1 MTTVQDLE
9 MTTEERYTSAIP
21 ASSLKFEAH
30 KQGSADVIAAA
41 GMSRSRVGAALMRL
55 HTEWDR
61 AEKPRRIDSAGLQR
75 IAAELCDDEGR
86 PDHARAEIE
95 AAKWHHQQCI
105 FALMRLKTLREVR
118 VELTAQMV
126 RWKIVD
132 PADKAPAVILWW
144 LDQTCPNCHG
154 TKLAATGR
162 GSICKTC
169 RGTGQARIPMGE
181 EGKRLANYI
190 DDCVDVARNSIKNRL
205 RNTIRR

>member
-1 MTTVQDLE
+1 MTTATQELE
-9 MTTEERYTSAIP
+9 QMSTEERYTSAIP

-30 KQGSADVIAAA
+30 KQGQADVIAAA

-61 AEKPRRIDSAGLQR
+61 ARNDRP
-75 IAAELCDDEGR
+75 GR
-86 PDHARAEIE
+86 ADKLSTNE
-95 AAKWHHQQCI
+95 AAI
-105 FALMRLKTLREVR
+105 FMNRLKTLREVR
-118 VELTAQMV
+118 VELTAQLV

-144 LDQTCPNCHG
+144 LDQNCHACHG

-162 GSICKTC
+162 GSICKVC
-169 RGTGQARIPMGE
+169 KGTGKARIPHGE

-190 DDCVDVARNSIKNRL
+190 NDCVDVARNSIGNRL
-205 RNTIRR
+205 RNTMRR